1 MLNSIAIIGRLV
13 REPELRYTTNGTPVT
28 NFTLAV
34 ERNFENKQGEKDV
47 DFIKVVTWRGLAES
61 CAEHLGKGRMVAVS
75 GRLQIKKNKNNDR
88 TYINPEV
95 VADNVQFLDW
105 PDNDENKANS
115 DTRKQATNNTA
126 RDNEIVEQE
135 DEDFETPF

>member
-34 ERNFENKQGEKDV
+34 ERNYKNKQGEKDV
-47 DFIKVVTWRGLAES
+47 NYIKVVTWRKLAELT
-61 CAEHLGKGRMVAVS
+61 AEHLDKGRMVAVD
-75 GRLQIKKNKNNDR
+75 GRLQIRKSKDDNR

-105 PDNDENKANS
+105 GNNDNSKPVQNNSKPAQNK
-115 DTRKQATNNTA
+115 QQ
-126 RDNEIVEQE
+126 NEQTEQE
-135 DEDFETPF
+135 EDFDVPF